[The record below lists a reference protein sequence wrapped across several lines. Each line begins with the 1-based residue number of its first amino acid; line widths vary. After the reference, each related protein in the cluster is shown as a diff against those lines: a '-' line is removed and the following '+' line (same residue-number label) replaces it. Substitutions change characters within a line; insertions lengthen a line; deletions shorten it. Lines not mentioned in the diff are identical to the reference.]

1 MDNIEYKEYEQIC
14 DELYEKV
21 PFAVINDKYRPN
33 VKKAYF
39 YFWDSDYIPPEM
51 MKYRL
56 QPPAEP
62 EFDFSHI
69 NLPPSQKEQLE
80 VTLDKSIDE
89 FDKSIDKLQEEE

>member
-1 MDNIEYKEYEQIC
+1 MRIIELGNIEYKEYEQIC
-14 DELYEKV
+14 DEIYEQV
-21 PFAVINDKYRPN
+21 PFAIINDKYRSN

-39 YFWDSDYIPPEM
+39 YFWDSDYIPEAL

-69 NLPPSQKEQLE
+69 NLPLSAKEMLE
-80 VTLDKSIDE
+80 VSLGKSIE
-89 FDKSIDKLQEEE
+89 EIKEEE